1 MTKTATTEAYVPRV
15 KRPNE
20 ATPPKS
26 NYKATTYRTGDGDQI
41 IPARPGSLDFLK
53 YKSKVYTT

>member
-26 NYKATTYRTGDGDQI
+26 NYKATTYKTGDGDLF
-41 IPARPGSLDFLK
+41 PPPRPGSLDFLK
-53 YKSKVYTT
+53 YKSKGYPT